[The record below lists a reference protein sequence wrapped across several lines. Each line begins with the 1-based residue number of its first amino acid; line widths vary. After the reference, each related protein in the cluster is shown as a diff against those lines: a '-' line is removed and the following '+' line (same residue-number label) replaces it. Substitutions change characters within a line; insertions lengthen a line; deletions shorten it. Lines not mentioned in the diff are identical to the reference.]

1 MSDLSTKLKASNKG
15 QNMKHLDSITINNI
29 TFPIVFFK
37 DFYFADCPC
46 GVELIAY
53 NKEQMREMMIAHK
66 C

>member
-1 MSDLSTKLKASNKG
+1 
-15 QNMKHLDSITINNI
+15 MKHIDSVTINNV

-53 NKEQMREMMIAHK
+53 TKEQMKQFMIAHA

>member
-1 MSDLSTKLKASNKG
+1 MSDLSTKLKPSNKG
-15 QNMKHLDSITINNI
+15 HNMKHLDSVTINNV

-37 DFYFADCPC
+37 DFYFADCSC

-53 NKEQMREMMIAHK
+53 TKEQMKEFMIGHT